1 MISLT
6 LKTLRCI
13 PDNALLVTADVVG
26 LYPSIP
32 HQAGLIALKEALDKR
47 LLKKIPTDDLIKMA
61 EFVLSNNFF
70 EFNSDTFQQISGTT
84 METKVAPPYA
94 CIYMDQVEQKLLATQ
109 INQPLIW
116 FRYID
121 DIFLYGLK
129 GKKNKKKLCRV
140 LIVSLPILSS
150 PMSSEK
156 DISFLDL
163 KVSLSKDELSTD
175 LHIKLT
181 DCHQSLHYSSNH
193 PEHTKR
199 SIVYSELLRVSRI
212 CSLENNF
219 NRHKSNMKI
228 WIQKGGTRKTL
239 LRMK

>member
-1 MISLT
+1 
-6 LKTLRCI
+6 
-13 PDNALLVTADVVG
+13 
-26 LYPSIP
+26 
-32 HQAGLIALKEALDKR
+32 
-47 LLKKIPTDDLIKMA
+47 MA
-61 EFVLSNNFF
+61 
-70 EFNSDTFQQISGTT
+70 IGT
-84 METKVAPPYA
+84 KFASPYA
-94 CIYMDQVEQKLLATQ
+94 CIYIDQVEQKFLATQ

-116 FRYID
+116 LKYID
-121 DIFLYGLK
+121 NIFIWTHREKELEQFMLSFNSFTPNLK
-129 GKKNKKKLCRV
+129 FTYEPSK
-140 LIVSLPILSS
+140 
-150 PMSSEK
+150 K

-163 KVSLSKDELSTD
+163 KVSLSKDKLSTD